1 MDVKLDIILGPMF
14 SGKTTKLFEIM
25 DKLEKENIKFITV
38 KPHIDNRYNNNEKN
52 NFVISHNLK
61 KKECKV
67 SNNLKDIFKEIKIN
81 KTITS
86 TRSESIQY
94 VLIDE
99 GQFFKNL
106 YNFTILCLEKLNV
119 NVIVTGLDGDF
130 QRKPMGEILNLLP
143 IANSI
148 TKLTSKCDIC
158 KKDAIFTH
166 RIVNDSEQVL
176 IGGSDKYIPLCRGHF
191 IEKNDLLAYPLD
203 F

>member
-1 MDVKLDIILGPMF
+1 MNSKLDVILGPMF
-14 SGKTTKLFEIM
+14 SGKTTKLFEIIE
-25 DKLEKENIKFITV
+25 KLDKENINYIAV
-38 KPHIDNRYNNNEKN
+38 KPQIDDRYTEDEKN
-52 NFVISHNLK
+52 NYIISHNLE

-67 SNNLKDIFKEIKIN
+67 SNNLKDIFDEIKVN
-81 KTITS
+81 NSDKK
-86 TRSESIQY
+86 IQY

-106 YNFTILCLEKLNV
+106 YNFTILCLEKLKI

-148 TKLTSKCDIC
+148 TKLTSKCSIC
-158 KKDAIFTH
+158 GLEAIFTH
-166 RIVNDSEQVL
+166 RIVNDSDQVL
-176 IGGSDKYIPLCRGHF
+176 IGGSDKYIPLCRNHYL
-191 IEKNDLLAYPLD
+191 EKNKLVTYPLD

>member
-191 IEKNDLLAYPLD
+191 IEKNELLTHPID